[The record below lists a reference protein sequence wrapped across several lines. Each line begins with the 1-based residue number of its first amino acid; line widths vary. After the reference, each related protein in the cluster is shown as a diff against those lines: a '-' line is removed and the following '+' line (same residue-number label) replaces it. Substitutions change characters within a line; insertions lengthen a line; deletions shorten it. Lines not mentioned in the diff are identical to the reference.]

1 MNLKTIRLSDGGTV
15 KIIGSIDRVDTF
27 TQNGKQYVR
36 VVDYKSGNKTF
47 SLNDIMYG
55 INLQMFVYL
64 FTLCESDN
72 ELSGIGSGVLYM
84 HSARDIINIDNAFD
98 TATLES
104 KENSSFKMKG
114 IVLNDEENEI
124 AEHMEKDLMG
134 KFLPVKYTKKSGLTG
149 SIVTLEEIGMISR
162 KVDALVKEMGDSL
175 HDGKI
180 MQHPINGKNYDK
192 TCEFCDYIDICRNRC
207 DVTPNEMTERTD
219 REVLDLLRGEEQN
232 A

>member
-1 MNLKTIRLSDGGTV
+1 
-15 KIIGSIDRVDTF
+15 
-27 TQNGKQYVR
+27 
-36 VVDYKSGNKTF
+36 
-47 SLNDIMYG
+47 
-55 INLQMFVYL
+55 
-64 FTLCESDN
+64 
-72 ELSGIGSGVLYM
+72 
-84 HSARDIINIDNAFD
+84 
-98 TATLES
+98 
-104 KENSSFKMKG
+104 MKG

-180 MQHPINGKNYDK
+180 MQHPISGKNYDK